1 MKWMDIRR
9 KHALPDVAS
18 ALPGRDDATPVAD
31 RHAVLGT
38 PLLPP
43 LRAALRAG
51 VVRHGVLLGGRAIV
65 LANLRGDQY
74 GSRLCSG
81 ANAQSDLSRS
91 LLWSNWAQRSR
102 TNYF

>member
-18 ALPGRDDATPVAD
+18 ALTGRDDAMPVAD

-38 PLLPP
+38 SLLPP

-51 VVRHGVLLGGRAIV
+51 VVRDGVFLGGRAIV
-65 LANLRGDQY
+65 LANPRGH
-74 GSRLCSG
+74 
-81 ANAQSDLSRS
+81 
-91 LLWSNWAQRSR
+91 
-102 TNYF
+102 